1 MMTLTATA
9 AFAFTMMMVAFTAT
23 AAFAFTVVMVTFAA
37 TAAFAF
43 TVVMVTFAAAAAA
56 FAFTVVMVT
65 FTATAAF
72 AFTVVMVT
80 FAATAA
86 FAFTVVMVTFAA
98 AAAFA
103 FTVVMVTF
111 AAAAAFTFIVVMM
124 SAATTAT
131 FTLLVMMVTAAATF
145 TLSMMVM
152 MAAATTAAT
161 AVVRTRQ
168 RNGSKRFLSC
178 RNSQTHAFEHG
189 LVLFDA
195 GHGKTVFGLSNTHAA
210 SSQGVDGFLHQ
221 VEVARDLED
230 RFHRSFDLVEATVF
244 VNENVTNLQRTNFAQ
259 SIFDRLITDNESFG
273 QLDTFEERQSNR
285 LGTVKNRL
293 GRFTVERKKFRDAH
307 C

>member
-1 MMTLTATA
+1 MM
-9 AFAFTMMMVAFTAT
+9 
-23 AAFAFTVVMVTFAA
+23 
-37 TAAFAF
+37 
-43 TVVMVTFAAAAAA
+43 
-56 FAFTVVMVT
+56 T

-80 FAATAA
+80 FAAT
-86 FAFTVVMVTFAA
+86 
-98 AAAFA
+98 AAFA

-131 FTLLVMMVTAAATF
+131 FTLLVMMVTAAA
-145 TLSMMVM
+145 
-152 MAAATTAAT
+152 TAAT

>member
-1 MMTLTATA
+1 MMTFTATA

-43 TVVMVTFAAAAAA
+43 TVVMVTFAAAAA
-56 FAFTVVMVT
+56 
-65 FTATAAF
+65 
-72 AFTVVMVT
+72 
-80 FAATAA
+80 
-86 FAFTVVMVTFAA
+86 
-98 AAAFA
+98 
-103 FTVVMVTF
+103 
-111 AAAAAFTFIVVMM
+111 FTFIVVMM

-131 FTLLVMMVTAAATF
+131 FTLLVMMVTAATTF

>member
-1 MMTLTATA
+1 MMTFTATA

-37 TAAFAF
+37 
-43 TVVMVTFAAAAAA
+43 AAA

-80 FAATAA
+80 FAA
-86 FAFTVVMVTFAA
+86 

-103 FTVVMVTF
+103 
-111 AAAAAFTFIVVMM
+111 FIVVMM

>member
-1 MMTLTATA
+1 MMTFTATA

-43 TVVMVTFAAAAAA
+43 TVVMVTFAAAAA
-56 FAFTVVMVT
+56 
-65 FTATAAF
+65 
-72 AFTVVMVT
+72 
-80 FAATAA
+80 
-86 FAFTVVMVTFAA
+86 
-98 AAAFA
+98 
-103 FTVVMVTF
+103 
-111 AAAAAFTFIVVMM
+111 FTFIVVMM

-131 FTLLVMMVTAAATF
+131 FTLLVMMVTAA
-145 TLSMMVM
+145 
-152 MAAATTAAT
+152 TTAAT

-168 RNGSKRFLSC
+168 RNGRKRFLSC

>member
-1 MMTLTATA
+1 MMTFTATA

-43 TVVMVTFAAAAAA
+43 TVVMVTFAAAAA
-56 FAFTVVMVT
+56 
-65 FTATAAF
+65 
-72 AFTVVMVT
+72 
-80 FAATAA
+80 
-86 FAFTVVMVTFAA
+86 
-98 AAAFA
+98 
-103 FTVVMVTF
+103 
-111 AAAAAFTFIVVMM
+111 FTFIVVMM
-124 SAATTAT
+124 SAATT
-131 FTLLVMMVTAAATF
+131 ATF

-244 VNENVTNLQRTNFAQ
+244 VNENVTNLQRTDFAQ

>member
-1 MMTLTATA
+1 MT
-9 AFAFTMMMVAFTAT
+9 F
-23 AAFAFTVVMVTFAA
+23 
-37 TAAFAF
+37 
-43 TVVMVTFAAAAAA
+43 AAAAA

-80 FAATAA
+80 FAAT
-86 FAFTVVMVTFAA
+86 
-98 AAAFA
+98 AAFA

>member
-43 TVVMVTFAAAAAA
+43 TVVMVTFAAAAA
-56 FAFTVVMVT
+56 
-65 FTATAAF
+65 
-72 AFTVVMVT
+72 
-80 FAATAA
+80 
-86 FAFTVVMVTFAA
+86 
-98 AAAFA
+98 
-103 FTVVMVTF
+103 
-111 AAAAAFTFIVVMM
+111 FTFIVVMM

-131 FTLLVMMVTAAATF
+131 FTLLVMMVTAAATAAF

-230 RFHRSFDLVEATVF
+230 RFLRSFDLVEATVF

>member
-1 MMTLTATA
+1 MMTFTATA
-9 AFAFTMMMVAFTAT
+9 AFAFTMMMVA
-23 AAFAFTVVMVTFAA
+23 
-37 TAAFAF
+37 
-43 TVVMVTFAAAAAA
+43 
-56 FAFTVVMVT
+56 

-131 FTLLVMMVTAAATF
+131 FTLLVMMVTAA
-145 TLSMMVM
+145 
-152 MAAATTAAT
+152 TTAAT

-168 RNGSKRFLSC
+168 RNGRKRFLSC

>member
-1 MMTLTATA
+1 MMTFTATA
-9 AFAFTMMMVAFTAT
+9 AFAFTMMMVA
-23 AAFAFTVVMVTFAA
+23 
-37 TAAFAF
+37 
-43 TVVMVTFAAAAAA
+43 
-56 FAFTVVMVT
+56 

-131 FTLLVMMVTAAATF
+131 FTLLVMMVTATAAF

-189 LVLFDA
+189 LILFDA

>member
-1 MMTLTATA
+1 MMTFTATA
-9 AFAFTMMMVAFTAT
+9 AFAFTMMMVAF
-23 AAFAFTVVMVTFAA
+23 AA

-43 TVVMVTFAAAAAA
+43 TVVMVA
-56 FAFTVVMVT
+56 FVV
-65 FTATAAF
+65 
-72 AFTVVMVT
+72 
-80 FAATAA
+80 
-86 FAFTVVMVTFAA
+86 

-111 AAAAAFTFIVVMM
+111 ATTAAFTFIVVMM

-131 FTLLVMMVTAAATF
+131 FTLLVMVVTAATTATFTLLVMMVTAAATAAF

-152 MAAATTAAT
+152 MATATTAAT
-161 AVVRTRQ
+161 AVVRTGQ
-168 RNGSKRFLSC
+168 RNGRKRFLSC

-189 LVLFDA
+189 LVLCDT

-210 SSQGVDGFLHQ
+210 SSQGVHSFLHQ

-273 QLDTFEERQSNR
+273 QLDTFKERQSNR

>member
-1 MMTLTATA
+1 MMTFTATA

-43 TVVMVTFAAAAAA
+43 TVVMVTFAAATA

-230 RFHRSFDLVEATVF
+230 RFHRSFDLVEVTVF

>member
-1 MMTLTATA
+1 MMTFTATA
-9 AFAFTMMMVAFTAT
+9 AFAFTMVMVAFV
-23 AAFAFTVVMVTFAA
+23 AA
-37 TAAFAF
+37 
-43 TVVMVTFAAAAAA
+43 
-56 FAFTVVMVT
+56 
-65 FTATAAF
+65 AAF

>member
-1 MMTLTATA
+1 MMTFTATA

-23 AAFAFTVVMVTFAA
+23 AAFAFTMMMVA
-37 TAAFAF
+37 
-43 TVVMVTFAAAAAA
+43 
-56 FAFTVVMVT
+56 

-124 SAATTAT
+124 
-131 FTLLVMMVTAAATF
+131 
-145 TLSMMVM
+145 
-152 MAAATTAAT
+152 AAATTTAT

-273 QLDTFEERQSNR
+273 QLDAFEERQSNR

-293 GRFTVERKKFRDAH
+293 GGFTVERKKFRDAH

>member
-43 TVVMVTFAAAAAA
+43 TVVMVTFAAAAA
-56 FAFTVVMVT
+56 
-65 FTATAAF
+65 F

-80 FAATAA
+80 FAAT
-86 FAFTVVMVTFAA
+86 
-98 AAAFA
+98 AAFA

-131 FTLLVMMVTAAATF
+131 FTLLVMMVTAAATAAF

-230 RFHRSFDLVEATVF
+230 RFLRSFDLVEATVF

>member
-1 MMTLTATA
+1 
-9 AFAFTMMMVAFTAT
+9 
-23 AAFAFTVVMVTFAA
+23 
-37 TAAFAF
+37 
-43 TVVMVTFAAAAAA
+43 
-56 FAFTVVMVT
+56 
-65 FTATAAF
+65 
-72 AFTVVMVT
+72 
-80 FAATAA
+80 
-86 FAFTVVMVTFAA
+86 
-98 AAAFA
+98 
-103 FTVVMVTF
+103 
-111 AAAAAFTFIVVMM
+111 MM

-131 FTLLVMMVTAAATF
+131 FTLLVMMVTAAATAAF

-168 RNGSKRFLSC
+168 RNGSKGFLSC

>member
-1 MMTLTATA
+1 MTFTAT
-9 AFAFTMMMVAFTAT
+9 AFAFTMVMVAF
-23 AAFAFTVVMVTFAA
+23 V
-37 TAAFAF
+37 
-43 TVVMVTFAAAAAA
+43 AAAA
-56 FAFTVVMVT
+56 FAFTVMMV
-65 FTATAAF
+65 AL
-72 AFTVVMVT
+72 
-80 FAATAA
+80 AATA
-86 FAFTVVMVTFAA
+86 T
-98 AAAFA
+98 FA

-131 FTLLVMMVTAAATF
+131 FTLLVMMVTAAATAAFTLLVMMVTAAATAAF

-161 AVVRTRQ
+161 AVMRTGQ
-168 RNGSKRFLSC
+168 RNGRKRFLSC

-221 VEVARDLED
+221 VEIARDLKD

-293 GRFTVERKKFRDAH
+293 GGFTVERKKFRDAH

>member
-1 MMTLTATA
+1 MMTFTATA
-9 AFAFTMMMVAFTAT
+9 AFAFTMMMVA
-23 AAFAFTVVMVTFAA
+23 
-37 TAAFAF
+37 
-43 TVVMVTFAAAAAA
+43 
-56 FAFTVVMVT
+56 

>member
-1 MMTLTATA
+1 MMTFTATA
-9 AFAFTMMMVAFTAT
+9 AFAFTMMMVA
-23 AAFAFTVVMVTFAA
+23 
-37 TAAFAF
+37 
-43 TVVMVTFAAAAAA
+43 
-56 FAFTVVMVT
+56 

-131 FTLLVMMVTAAATF
+131 FTLLVMMVTAAATAAF

-293 GRFTVERKKFRDAH
+293 GGFTVERKKFRDAH
-307 C
+307 CYDFSKEWISGQNIGTTPSGNADLFLSVQKSNRG

>member
-1 MMTLTATA
+1 MVRMVGLEPTRLAASEPKSGASTNFATSAQIGARIVPESSLLARSNYQSRLFAAFLILAAALAFTVVMMTFTATA
-9 AFAFTMMMVAFTAT
+9 AFAFTMMMVA
-23 AAFAFTVVMVTFAA
+23 
-37 TAAFAF
+37 
-43 TVVMVTFAAAAAA
+43 
-56 FAFTVVMVT
+56 

-131 FTLLVMMVTAAATF
+131 FTLLVMMVTAAATAAF

-244 VNENVTNLQRTNFAQ
+244 VNENVTNLQRTNFA
-259 SIFDRLITDNESFG
+259 
-273 QLDTFEERQSNR
+273 
-285 LGTVKNRL
+285 
-293 GRFTVERKKFRDAH
+293 
-307 C
+307 

>member
-1 MMTLTATA
+1 MMTFTATA

-37 TAAFAF
+37 TAAF
-43 TVVMVTFAAAAAA
+43 
-56 FAFTVVMVT
+56 
-65 FTATAAF
+65 
-72 AFTVVMVT
+72 
-80 FAATAA
+80 
-86 FAFTVVMVTFAA
+86 
-98 AAAFA
+98 
-103 FTVVMVTF
+103 
-111 AAAAAFTFIVVMM
+111 TFIVVMM

-131 FTLLVMMVTAAATF
+131 FTLLVMMVTAA
-145 TLSMMVM
+145 
-152 MAAATTAAT
+152 TTAAT

-168 RNGSKRFLSC
+168 RNGRKRFLSC

>member
-1 MMTLTATA
+1 MLSRSL
-9 AFAFTMMMVAFTAT
+9 
-23 AAFAFTVVMVTFAA
+23 
-37 TAAFAF
+37 
-43 TVVMVTFAAAAAA
+43 AAA

>member
-43 TVVMVTFAAAAAA
+43 TVVMVTFAAAAA

>member
-9 AFAFTMMMVAFTAT
+9 AFAFTMMMVA
-23 AAFAFTVVMVTFAA
+23 
-37 TAAFAF
+37 
-43 TVVMVTFAAAAAA
+43 
-56 FAFTVVMVT
+56 

-131 FTLLVMMVTAAATF
+131 FTLLVMMVTAAATAAF

-259 SIFDRLITDNESFG
+259 SIFDRQITDNESFG

>member
-1 MMTLTATA
+1 MMTFTATA

-43 TVVMVTFAAAAAA
+43 TVVMVTFAAA
-56 FAFTVVMVT
+56 
-65 FTATAAF
+65 
-72 AFTVVMVT
+72 
-80 FAATAA
+80 AA

>member
-1 MMTLTATA
+1 MMTFTATA

-43 TVVMVTFAAAAAA
+43 TVVMVTFAAAAA

-80 FAATAA
+80 FAAT
-86 FAFTVVMVTFAA
+86 
-98 AAAFA
+98 AAFA

>member
-1 MMTLTATA
+1 MMTFTATA

-37 TAAFAF
+37 
-43 TVVMVTFAAAAAA
+43 AAA
-56 FAFTVVMVT
+56 FA
-65 FTATAAF
+65 
-72 AFTVVMVT
+72 
-80 FAATAA
+80 
-86 FAFTVVMVTFAA
+86 
-98 AAAFA
+98 
-103 FTVVMVTF
+103 
-111 AAAAAFTFIVVMM
+111 FIVVMM

>member
-1 MMTLTATA
+1 MMTFTATA
-9 AFAFTMMMVAFTAT
+9 AFAFTMMMVA
-23 AAFAFTVVMVTFAA
+23 
-37 TAAFAF
+37 
-43 TVVMVTFAAAAAA
+43 
-56 FAFTVVMVT
+56 

-131 FTLLVMMVTAAATF
+131 FTLLVMMVTAAATAAF

-195 GHGKTVFGLSNTHAA
+195 GHGKTVFGLSNTH
-210 SSQGVDGFLHQ
+210 VDGFLHQ

>member
-1 MMTLTATA
+1 MMTFTATA
-9 AFAFTMMMVAFTAT
+9 AFAFTMMMVA
-23 AAFAFTVVMVTFAA
+23 
-37 TAAFAF
+37 
-43 TVVMVTFAAAAAA
+43 
-56 FAFTVVMVT
+56 

-111 AAAAAFTFIVVMM
+111 AAAAAFTFIMVMM

>member
-9 AFAFTMMMVAFTAT
+9 AFAFTMMMVA
-23 AAFAFTVVMVTFAA
+23 
-37 TAAFAF
+37 
-43 TVVMVTFAAAAAA
+43 
-56 FAFTVVMVT
+56 

>member
-1 MMTLTATA
+1 MMTFTATA

-43 TVVMVTFAAAAAA
+43 TVVMVTFAAAAA
-56 FAFTVVMVT
+56 
-65 FTATAAF
+65 
-72 AFTVVMVT
+72 
-80 FAATAA
+80 
-86 FAFTVVMVTFAA
+86 
-98 AAAFA
+98 
-103 FTVVMVTF
+103 
-111 AAAAAFTFIVVMM
+111 FTFIVVMM

-131 FTLLVMMVTAAATF
+131 FTLLVMMVTAAATAAF

-189 LVLFDA
+189 LVLFNA
-195 GHGKTVFGLSNTHAA
+195 GHCKAVFGLCNTHTA
-210 SSQGVDGFLHQ
+210 SRQGIDGFLHQ

-293 GRFTVERKKFRDAH
+293 GGFTVERKKFRDAH
-307 C
+307 CYDFSKEWISGKKISVIRRRATPIFF

>member
-1 MMTLTATA
+1 MMTFTATA

-43 TVVMVTFAAAAAA
+43 TVVMVTFAAAA
-56 FAFTVVMVT
+56 
-65 FTATAAF
+65 
-72 AFTVVMVT
+72 
-80 FAATAA
+80 
-86 FAFTVVMVTFAA
+86 
-98 AAAFA
+98 
-103 FTVVMVTF
+103 
-111 AAAAAFTFIVVMM
+111 FTFIVVMM

-131 FTLLVMMVTAAATF
+131 FTLLVMMVTAAATAAF

-195 GHGKTVFGLSNTHAA
+195 DHGKTVFGLSNTHAA

-244 VNENVTNLQRTNFAQ
+244 VNENVTNLQRTNFA
-259 SIFDRLITDNESFG
+259 
-273 QLDTFEERQSNR
+273 
-285 LGTVKNRL
+285 
-293 GRFTVERKKFRDAH
+293 
-307 C
+307 

>member
-1 MMTLTATA
+1 MM
-9 AFAFTMMMVAFTAT
+9 
-23 AAFAFTVVMVTFAA
+23 
-37 TAAFAF
+37 
-43 TVVMVTFAAAAAA
+43 
-56 FAFTVVMVT
+56 T

-72 AFTVVMVT
+72 AFTMVMMT
-80 FAATAA
+80 FTATAA
-86 FAFTVVMVTFAA
+86 FAFTMVMVAFVA

-111 AAAAAFTFIVVMM
+111 ATTAAFTFIVVMM

-131 FTLLVMMVTAAATF
+131 FTLLVMVVTAATTATFTLLVMMVTAAATAAF

-152 MAAATTAAT
+152 MATATTAAT
-161 AVVRTRQ
+161 AVVRTWQ

-244 VNENVTNLQRTNFAQ
+244 VNENVTNLQRSNFAQ

-273 QLDTFEERQSNR
+273 QLDAFEERQSNR

-293 GRFTVERKKFRDAH
+293 GGFTVERKKFRDAH

>member
-1 MMTLTATA
+1 MVMM
-9 AFAFTMMMVAFTAT
+9 
-23 AAFAFTVVMVTFAA
+23 
-37 TAAFAF
+37 
-43 TVVMVTFAAAAAA
+43 
-56 FAFTVVMVT
+56 T

-72 AFTVVMVT
+72 AFTMVMV
-80 FAATAA
+80 A
-86 FAFTVVMVTFAA
+86 FVA

-111 AAAAAFTFIVVMM
+111 ATTAAFTFIVVMM
-124 SAATTAT
+124 SAAATAT
-131 FTLLVMMVTAAATF
+131 FTLLVMMVTAAATAAF

-152 MAAATTAAT
+152 MATATTAAT
-161 AVVRTRQ
+161 AVVRTGQ

-210 SSQGVDGFLHQ
+210 SSQGVDGFLHQVEVARDLEDRFHRIDGFLHQ

-307 C
+307 CLDFSKEWISGKKISVIRRRATPIFF

>member
-1 MMTLTATA
+1 MM
-9 AFAFTMMMVAFTAT
+9 
-23 AAFAFTVVMVTFAA
+23 
-37 TAAFAF
+37 
-43 TVVMVTFAAAAAA
+43 
-56 FAFTVVMVT
+56 T

-72 AFTVVMVT
+72 AFTMVMMT
-80 FAATAA
+80 FTATAA
-86 FAFTVVMVTFAA
+86 FAFTMVMVAFVA

-131 FTLLVMMVTAAATF
+131 FTLLVMMVTAAATAAF
-145 TLSMMVM
+145 TVSMMVM

-244 VNENVTNLQRTNFAQ
+244 VNENVTNLQGTNFAQ

-293 GRFTVERKKFRDAH
+293 GGFTVERKKFRDAH
-307 C
+307 CYDFSKEWISGKNIGTTPSGNADLLLSVQKSNRG